1 MHILTLKG
9 VSGVM
14 DWENIR
20 YFRAVIETGSVAAAA
35 RDLGVERTT
44 VTRRI
49 QALERETGLELFDR
63 RGRRLVLTAA
73 GQDYAHVT
81 GRMSDAAQEAA
92 LCAEGIRPGMS
103 GRIKISAPPSLAKAR
118 LIAPLLAFGFK
129 HPKLEIELIGEI
141 GFASLHRG
149 EADIAVRLSRPEEGD
164 LAISKMSPIAFH
176 LYGHRDYVANTPE
189 DKRRYIGQSDET
201 VATPQHVALKQI
213 AGGKFAIY
221 LDDIDLQLAAV
232 LAKGGIAALPDFLVE
247 HQDDLVPLGA
257 KTPLVEREVW
267 SVTHNAQRHQ
277 ERIKET
283 INVIRQALH

>member
-1 MHILTLKG
+1 MQILILLG
-9 VSGVM
+9 EPGVM

-20 YFRAVIETGSVAAAA
+20 YFRALVETGSVAAAA
-35 RDLGVERTT
+35 RELGVERTT

-81 GRMSDAAQEAA
+81 SRMSEAAQEAA
-92 LCAEGIRPGMS
+92 LCAAGIRPGMS

-118 LIAPLLAFGFK
+118 LIGPLLAFGRK
-129 HPKLEIELIGEI
+129 HPKLEIQLIGEI

-164 LAISKMSPIAFH
+164 LAISKMGSIAFH
-176 LYGHRDYVANTPE
+176 LYGHRDYVANTPAE
-189 DKRRYIGQSDET
+189 ERRYIGQGDET
-201 VATPQHVALKQI
+201 AAMPQQVALKQI
-213 AGGKFAIY
+213 AGGKFAFY
-221 LDDIDLQLAAV
+221 VDDIDLQLAAV
-232 LAKGGIAALPDFLVE
+232 LAKGGIAALPDFLVD
-247 HQDDLVPLGA
+247 HQDDLVQLGA
-257 KTPLVEREVW
+257 KNPLVERDVW

-277 ERIKET
+277 ERIRKT